1 LNDPEIKEQSKYWR
15 HSGSPPPQKF
25 QTQKSA
31 SKFMVSVFYD
41 KGVIL
46 LVDYLEN
53 DAASTANYYTPL
65 SEKVKQALVS
75 KQWGMLSIRV
85 YF

>member
-1 LNDPEIKEQSKYWR
+1 
-15 HSGSPPPQKF
+15 
-25 QTQKSA
+25 
-31 SKFMVSVFYD
+31 MVSVFYD

-46 LVDYLEN
+46 LVDYLEKG
-53 DAASTANYYTPL
+53 AASTENYYTSL

-75 KQWGMLSIRV
+75 KQWGMLSRRV